1 MKIIGAYF
9 SPSGGTKRATQLLC
23 GLFGDYETLDLGGRE
38 RAKRQFEKDELL
50 VLALPVYAGQIP
62 AVPGLLDG
70 LSGDGTPCV
79 LLATYGNRHYDDAL
93 AQMKQQMG
101 EKGFSCVAAAAVITP
116 HIFAPSL
123 GMGRPDEEDEAVLK
137 QLAQAVQEKLEAGN
151 WTEPA
156 VPGDPNPAPRKAVP
170 VPKDRDWD
178 TCLGCAICAKACPT
192 GAMDLS
198 SLLWEES
205 KCISCMACVSACP
218 TGALGFSAAQLAEKL
233 TANFTARRPIELFVE
248 G

>member
-1 MKIIGAYF
+1 MKIISAYF
-9 SPSGGTKRATQLLC
+9 SPSGGTKRAAELFA

-38 RAKRQFEKDELL
+38 RAARHFGQDELL
-50 VLALPVYAGQIP
+50 VLSLPVYAGQIP

-70 LSGDGTPCV
+70 LAGEDTPCV
-79 LLATYGNRHYDDAL
+79 LLAAYGNRHYDDAL
-93 AQMKQQMG
+93 AQMKDLMG
-101 EKGFSCVAAAAVITP
+101 KRGFRCVAAAAVITP

-123 GMGRPDEEDEAVLK
+123 GMGRPDEKDEAVLK
-137 QLAQAVQEKLEAGN
+137 ELACKVQEKLAGESWAEAQ
-151 WTEPA
+151 
-156 VPGDPNPAPRKAVP
+156 VPGNPCPAPKKAIP

-198 SLLWEES
+198 SLLWEDS

-233 TANFTARRPIELFVE
+233 TANFTARREIETFVE